1 MVCCQNPFPSTIFIN
16 PTCIST
22 PMGQLK
28 ERFHLMF
35 KVLRQPRYFVLAIFL
50 TLIVFLASL
59 LLANLKTMLHFVFS
73 AVPFSSKLI
82 LIAGFLKGIFTAS
95 STLALLEAV
104 LLAVLV
110 AVTFSILMFKIYA
123 LRQTSAQDAGASV
136 LAVLTTTTVTT
147 CPSCGISLLS
157 LLGVGSAVT
166 FLPFQG
172 RELLALS
179 ILILFFSLYHLAGS
193 LRNCNACKITLSSQE
208 KKEIRKQQDL

>member
-1 MVCCQNPFPSTIFIN
+1 
-16 PTCIST
+16 
-22 PMGQLK
+22 MGQFTGKCK
-28 ERFHLMF
+28 ERFQLIMQI
-35 KVLRQPRYFVLAIFL
+35 LRQPRYLLLTLSL
-50 TLIVFLASL
+50 TLIIFLAIL

-73 AVPFSSKLI
+73 DVSFSSKLM

-95 STLALLEAV
+95 STLALLEAL

-110 AVTFSILMFKIYA
+110 GATFSILMFKIYT

-136 LAVLTTTTVTT
+136 LAVLTTTTVAT

-157 LLGVGSAVT
+157 LLGMGSAVA

-172 RELLALS
+172 RELLVLS

-193 LRNCNACKITLSSQE
+193 LSDCEPCKISLSSLSS
-208 KKEIRKQQDL
+208 KATPKSIRKQQDL

>member
-1 MVCCQNPFPSTIFIN
+1 
-16 PTCIST
+16 
-22 PMGQLK
+22 MGQFK
-28 ERFHLMF
+28 ERFQLMF
-35 KVLRQPRYFVLAIFL
+35 KVLRQPRYLLL
-50 TLIVFLASL
+50 TLSLAMIVFLASL

-73 AVPFSSKLI
+73 DVNFSSKLI

-110 AVTFSILMFKIYA
+110 AATFSILMFKMYA

-157 LLGVGSAVT
+157 LLGVGSAAA

-179 ILILFFSLYHLAGS
+179 IVILIFSLYHLAGN
-193 LRNCNACKITLSSQE
+193 LRNCNACKIALSPQE
-208 KKEIRKQQDL
+208 MREMHEMRKQQDL

>member
-1 MVCCQNPFPSTIFIN
+1 
-16 PTCIST
+16 
-22 PMGQLK
+22 MGQFMTSLK
-28 ERFHLMF
+28 ERFQLI
-35 KVLRQPRYFVLAIFL
+35 VQILRQPRYFLLTLFL
-50 TLIVFLASL
+50 TIIVFLASL

-73 AVPFSSKLI
+73 DVSFSSKLT

-95 STLALLEAV
+95 STLALLEVV

-110 AVTFSILMFKIYA
+110 SAIFSILMFKIYA

-157 LLGVGSAVT
+157 LLGVGSAAAL
-166 FLPFQG
+166 LPFQG

-193 LRNCNACKITLSSQE
+193 LSNCQSCKISLSSE
-208 KKEIRKQQDL
+208 EPRKQQDL

>member
-1 MVCCQNPFPSTIFIN
+1 
-16 PTCIST
+16 
-22 PMGQLK
+22 MGQFTGKFK
-28 ERFHLMF
+28 ERFQLIIQI
-35 KVLRQPRYFVLAIFL
+35 LRQPRYLLLTLSLALVIFL
-50 TLIVFLASL
+50 VSL

-73 AVPFSSKLI
+73 DVSLSSKLI
-82 LIAGFLKGIFTAS
+82 LIAGFLKGIFIAS
-95 STLALLEAV
+95 STLALLEAL

-110 AVTFSILMFKIYA
+110 AITFSILMFKICA
-123 LRQTSAQDAGASV
+123 LRQTSAQDAGASL

-157 LLGVGSAVT
+157 LLGVGSAVA

-193 LRNCNACKITLSSQE
+193 LSDCQPCKIPLSSLSS
-208 KKEIRKQQDL
+208 KAIRKQQDL